1 MHALKIIAIAI
12 GAIIFILGS
21 TAIIIAALWGKP
33 KHYGNKDDTWDESI
47 EDV

>member
-1 MHALKIIAIAI
+1 MHTLKIIAICI

-21 TAIIIAALWGKP
+21 TAVIIGALWGKD
-33 KHYGNKDDTWDESI
+33 KQRRYGDAWDESI

>member
-12 GAIIFILGS
+12 GAIIFIIGS
-21 TAIIIAALWGKP
+21 TAMIIAALWGKP
-33 KHYGNKDDTWDESI
+33 RRRRNHTWDESI